1 MKPPHDLGK
10 TTKLCSVSFSVYAL
24 PLLNHAMKR
33 IFIDGEAGTTG
44 LQIRERLEKL
54 RDQFTLVSIAPELRK
69 DASAKRELMR
79 GVDAVVLC
87 LHDDAAKE
95 SAAMVEAMGNDAPRL
110 VDASSAHRTSPGWV
124 YGFPEL
130 SKAQARAI
138 KTARRVSNPGCYP
151 TGGIALLRP
160 LVDARLLPPEY
171 PIVMSGYSGYSG
183 GGRQMIEAY
192 EVSKTAP
199 PLEVY
204 ALNLMHKHVP
214 ELQKYSGLSR
224 RPIFIPAVGNF
235 HSGMIDQIGLHFDG
249 MRGVT
254 SAKQLEDAL
263 RAHYAGSEWVRV
275 LAPDAANRV
284 EPTALNNTN
293 FLELSVYGN
302 DALRQAVLIAKY
314 DNLGKGASGAAVQN
328 LQLMLA

>member
-1 MKPPHDLGK
+1 
-10 TTKLCSVSFSVYAL
+10 
-24 PLLNHAMKR
+24 MKR

-69 DASAKRELMR
+69 DAAAKRELMR
-79 GVDAVVLC
+79 SVDAVVLC

-110 VDASSAHRTSPGWV
+110 VDASSAHRTAPGWV

-130 SKAQARAI
+130 SKAQAKAI
-138 KTARRVSNPGCYP
+138 KTAKRVSNPGCYP

-160 LVDARLLPPEY
+160 LVDAGLLPPEY

-214 ELQKYSGLSR
+214 ELQQYSGLTR

-254 SAKQLEDAL
+254 SAKQLENAL
-263 RAHYAGSEWVRV
+263 RAHYTGSEWVRV
-275 LAPDAANRV
+275 VAPDAGNRV
-284 EPTALNNTN
+284 EPTSLNNTN

-302 DALRQAVLIAKY
+302 DALRQAILVAKY

>member
-1 MKPPHDLGK
+1 
-10 TTKLCSVSFSVYAL
+10 
-24 PLLNHAMKR
+24 MKR

-69 DASAKRELMR
+69 DAAAKRDIMQS
-79 GVDAVVLC
+79 VDAVVLC

-95 SAAMVEAMGNDAPRL
+95 SAAMIAAMGKAAPRI
-110 VDASSAHRTSPGWV
+110 VDASSAHRTAPGWV
-124 YGFPEL
+124 YGFSEL
-130 SKAQARAI
+130 SKAQAKAI
-138 KTARRVSNPGCYP
+138 KTAQRVSNPGCYP
-151 TGGIALLRP
+151 TGGIALMRP
-160 LVDARLLPPEY
+160 LVDAGLLPPQY

-192 EVSKTAP
+192 EVTKTAS

-204 ALNLMHKHVP
+204 GLGLTHKHVP
-214 ELQKYSGLSR
+214 ELQRYSGLTR

-235 HSGMIDQIGLHFDG
+235 HSGMIDHIGLHFDG
-249 MRGVT
+249 LRGVT
-254 SAKQLEDAL
+254 HVSQLEEVL
-263 RAHYAGSEWVRV
+263 RAHYKGSEWVRV
-275 LAPDAANRV
+275 VAPDHGNRV
-284 EPTALNNTN
+284 EPTSLNNTN